1 VAPDGGD
8 DGGEMTDFRVL
19 GPVEVWSQ
27 GRRVDTG
34 QPRQRA
40 VLAALLADAGRAV
53 PVDTIIDRVWGETPP
68 RGARPSLQA
77 HITRLRQVLD
87 QATTPAPLTFGAG
100 CYLLDVDPLRV
111 DLHRLRHLTA
121 QARGAA
127 GSRVEL
133 LREAVGLWRG
143 EPLAGLDSPWV
154 RQSRQAWRQEYVS
167 AAVAWGRAE
176 VEVRNPGAVIATLA
190 DLAAEHPLTE
200 PLAEVLI
207 RALAAAGR
215 PAEALTHYE
224 TVRRHLSTE
233 LGTDPSA
240 ELQAV
245 YRSVL
250 HGSPPAEDGPPVP
263 AHLPADVPG
272 FTGRA
277 THLARMNAA
286 LAGGLP
292 ERVAVFAVSGMAG
305 VGKTALAVHWARTV
319 ADRFPDG
326 QLYVNLRGFDP
337 DGRVMDPS
345 DAVRGFLDALGVA
358 PDRVPSGL
366 DAQVA
371 LYRSRLAG
379 KRILVVLDNA
389 RDAEH
394 ARPLLPT
401 AAGAVAVVTSR
412 NRLTGLVAGEGAR
425 PLALDVLSA
434 DEARD
439 LLRNRLGADRTDAEP
454 AAVRDIVA
462 ACAHLP
468 LALAITAARAQQTDF
483 PLAAL
488 AAELVETGARL
499 DALDTGDPALQ
510 VRAVFSWSY
519 AALRPAAARLF
530 RLLGLHPGPHVSTA
544 AAAAV
549 AGLGVPETRRLLA
562 ELANANL
569 VLEHAPGRYACHDLL
584 RAYAADLAAEH
595 DTTDDRQ
602 TAVVRL
608 LDHYVHTAY
617 AADRLLYPARDPI
630 DVPLSPPAAGVV
642 ALADHAQAMA
652 WLDAEHAVLL
662 AAARHAAAAGHDV
675 HAWQL
680 AWALDTYLYRRGHW
694 HDRAAVWAD
703 AVHAAE
709 RFGDRNAVACAHR
722 TLGRAYIGLGRHGDA
737 RARLHEALRL
747 FVEAGNPGGQAYVQ
761 NSLAYLSAQTREYR
775 TALSHTGQ
783 ALQLYRAAENP
794 RGQAIALSQ
803 FGWYHAMLGDHTEAI
818 AFGEQALELHRKVG
832 DRRGQAD
839 VLDTLG
845 YAHDHLGRHAE
856 AAGRYREALAL
867 VRDLGDRWAEAQIL
881 VHLGDAQKA
890 SGEVD
895 AARAAWEDALAILA
909 ELDHADVQDVRA
921 KLDDL
926 PVTARRDAPGRV

>member
-1 VAPDGGD
+1 
-8 DGGEMTDFRVL
+8 MTEFRML
-19 GPVEVWSQ
+19 GPVEVWAQ
-27 GRRVDTG
+27 GRRVDAG

-53 PVDTIIDRVWGETPP
+53 PVDTLIDRVWGEAPP

-77 HITRLRQVLD
+77 HITRIRQVLD
-87 QATTPAPLTFGAG
+87 QAREPDAAPVALTFGAG

-121 QARGAA
+121 QAG
-127 GSRVEL
+127 GSRVEP
-133 LREAVGLWRG
+133 LREAVALWRG
-143 EPLAGLDSPWV
+143 EPLAGLDGPWI
-154 RQSRQAWRQEYVS
+154 RRSRQAWRQEYVS

-176 VEVRNPGAVIATLA
+176 LEVRNPGAAIAVLR
-190 DLAAEHPLTE
+190 DLATEHPLTE
-200 PLAEVLI
+200 SLAVVLI

-215 PAEALTHYE
+215 PAEALAHYE
-224 TVRRHLSTE
+224 TVRRRLSDE
-233 LGTDPSA
+233 LGTDPSP

-245 YRSVL
+245 YRSIL
-250 HGSPPAEDGPPVP
+250 HGSAPAADVPSVP

-277 THLARMNAA
+277 THLARMKAA
-286 LAGGLP
+286 LAGGP
-292 ERVAVFAVSGMAG
+292 PDRVTVFAVSGMAG

-326 QLYVNLRGFDP
+326 QLYVNLRGYDP
-337 DGRVMDPS
+337 DGRVMDPA

-358 PDRVPSGL
+358 PERIPSGL

-394 ARPLLPT
+394 ARPLLP
-401 AAGAVAVVTSR
+401 ADAGAVAVVTSR
-412 NRLTGLVAGEGAR
+412 SRLTGLVAGEGAR
-425 PLALDVLSA
+425 PLTLGVLSA
-434 DEARD
+434 AEARD
-439 LLRNRLGADRTDAEP
+439 LLRHRLGAGRTDAEP
-454 AAVRDIVA
+454 AAVRDVVA

-519 AALRPAAARLF
+519 AALSSPAARLF
-530 RLLGLHPGPHVSTA
+530 RLLGLHPGPDVSTA
-544 AAAAV
+544 AAASL

-569 VLEHAPGRYACHDLL
+569 VMEHAPGRYGCHDLL
-584 RAYAADLAAEH
+584 RTYAADLAGTH
-595 DTTDDRQ
+595 DTAAGRHA
-602 TAVVRL
+602 AVRRL

-630 DVPLSPPAAGVV
+630 DVPLSPPAADVV
-642 ALADHAQAMA
+642 HLADHAQAMA
-652 WLDAEHAVLL
+652 WLGAEHAALL
-662 AAARHAAAAGHDV
+662 AAARHASEAGHDV

-680 AWALDTYLYRRGHW
+680 AWALDTFLYRRGHW
-694 HDRAAVWAD
+694 HDRAAVWAE
-703 AVHAAE
+703 AVAAAG
-709 RFGDRNAVACAHR
+709 RFGDLNAVACAHR
-722 TLGRAYIGLGRHGDA
+722 TAGRAYIGLGRHDDA
-737 RARLHEALRL
+737 RARLHEALSL
-747 FVEAGNPGGQAYVQ
+747 FVRTGNQGGQAYVQ
-761 NSLAYLSAQTREYR
+761 NSLAYLSAQQRDYR
-775 TALSHTGQ
+775 TALSHTGH
-783 ALQLYRAAENP
+783 ALELYRAVGNP

-803 FGWYHAMLGDHTEAI
+803 FGWYHAMLGGYAESI
-818 AFGEQALELHRKVG
+818 GYCEQALALHQKVG

-845 YAHDHLGRHAE
+845 YAHDHLGGHAE
-856 AAGRYREALAL
+856 AAARYREALDL
-867 VRDLGDRWAEAQIL
+867 VRDLGDRFAEAQIL
-881 VHLGDAQKA
+881 VHLGDAQRA
-890 SGEVD
+890 SGD
-895 AARAAWEDALAILA
+895 LPAARGAWQDALRILE
-909 ELDHADVQDVRA
+909 ELDHADARDVRS
-921 KLDDL
+921 KLDGL
-926 PVTARRDAPGRV
+926 AATRSA